1 MAAATS
7 FGRYRLDRLLG
18 SGGMGQVWLAH
29 DTEAGRPVAL
39 KLLSTELTADETYRR
54 RFEREAQV
62 IAGLDSPHIVP
73 IHSHGAVD
81 GRLYIAMAYVDG
93 TDLAARL
100 AAGGP
105 LPAGAAVAVIAQV
118 ARALDCAH
126 AAGLVHRDVKPS
138 NIVVRPDGFA
148 VLIDFGIAH
157 GVGHTQM
164 TTAGMA
170 IGTWAYMAPERF
182 SGSADAR
189 ADVYS
194 LACVFYECLTGKRP
208 FGDSDP
214 ARQMH
219 GHLMTVPPSV
229 AGLPG
234 VPAAFDAV
242 IARGLAKEPGD
253 RYSSA
258 GEFAAAAL
266 RVLPGQAGPMPTLSM
281 PVPGPTPTLVATRY
295 ETRNA
300 GAGGASGAPAGAP
313 QAASGHRG
321 GGQQVGPDSAGQS
334 GGAGMAGVAAGVAAW
349 IGAAVGKAVRGD
361 EAGSAGRP
369 GSASG
374 PASRGGAGAGVAPR
388 PVPAPAP
395 RPAASG
401 YPVPGRAPA
410 PVGRSAAPVPVGRS
424 AAPAPVRRSA
434 APVPVGRSAAPGP
447 DRKWYLRRP
456 ASNPAPTQAPP
467 PVWTCQLQDYARSFR
482 PAGWGA
488 VQPRRPAHGPAWP
501 SRGGGASAYPVRP
514 ARAPRR
520 RRRRGGLLRRLLMA
534 TILLVVAPLAII
546 AGCLAL
552 IGAGTPDDAG
562 RTPPPAQ
569 ESLGPA
575 RDGKLEFFV
584 TEVESGVARIGLETA
599 SGAYT
604 VVRMDVR
611 NISDQPKWYTP
622 FGQKLIDSTGQT
634 HNQDTTATAWH
645 STQQGYGH
653 SFELAPAASGS
664 TILVFDLPTGT
675 APAYLE
681 LHDFA
686 FSGGV
691 TVGL

>member
-1 MAAATS
+1 MAAAR

-29 DTEAGRPVAL
+29 DTEAGRRVAL
-39 KLLSTELTADETYRR
+39 KLLSAELTADETYRR
-54 RFEREAQV
+54 RFEREARV

-81 GRLYIAMAYVDG
+81 GRLYIEMAYVDG
-93 TDLAARL
+93 TDLGARL
-100 AAGGP
+100 ASGGP
-105 LPAGAAVAVIAQV
+105 LPPGVAVAVITQV

-126 AAGLVHRDVKPS
+126 TAGLVHRDVKPS

-194 LACVFYECLTGKRP
+194 LACVFYECLTGRRP
-208 FGDSDP
+208 FGDTDP

-229 AGLPG
+229 AGVPG

-253 RYSSA
+253 RYPSA
-258 GEFAAAAL
+258 GEFAADAVRL
-266 RVLPGQAGPMPTLSM
+266 LPGSGGPMPTLSM

-295 ETRNA
+295 EPPRVGAA
-300 GAGGASGAPAGAP
+300 GAAPA
-313 QAASGHRG
+313 
-321 GGQQVGPDSAGQS
+321 
-334 GGAGMAGVAAGVAAW
+334 VAAPAVAAPVVAGPVVAGPVVAGPVVAGPVVAGPVVAGPPSR
-349 IGAAVGKAVRGD
+349 GAANAAPR
-361 EAGSAGRP
+361 AAGR
-369 GSASG
+369 AV
-374 PASRGGAGAGVAPR
+374 VAPPR
-388 PVPAPAP
+388 PVPAITP

-401 YPVPGRAPA
+401 YPVPGRAVAPGGNGGAGNPA
-410 PVGRSAAPVPVGRS
+410 PE
-424 AAPAPVRRSA
+424 
-434 APVPVGRSAAPGP
+434 
-447 DRKWYLRRP
+447 RKWYLRRP
-456 ASNPAPTQAPP
+456 PAGPAQPP
-467 PVWTCQLQDYARSFR
+467 ANWARPLQDYARSFR
-482 PAGWGA
+482 PAGWNA
-488 VQPRRPAHGPAWP
+488 VRPRRPAHGPSWP
-501 SRGGGASAYPVRP
+501 SRGGSAPAYPAAPP
-514 ARAPRR
+514 AQAPRR
-520 RRRRGGLLRRLLMA
+520 RRKRGGLLRRLILA
-534 TILLVVAPLAII
+534 TIVIVIAPFAVA

-552 IGAGTPDDAG
+552 IAAGTPDEAE
-562 RTPPPAQ
+562 RTPPTVQ

-575 RDGKLEFFV
+575 RDGKFEFLV
-584 TEVESGVARIGLETA
+584 TKVESGVARIGLETA

-604 VVRMDVR
+604 VVRMDIR
-611 NISDQPKWYTP
+611 NISDEPKWYTP
-622 FGQKLIDSTGQT
+622 FGQKLIDSTGQA
-634 HNQDTTATAWH
+634 HDQDTTATAWH
-645 STQQGYGH
+645 STQQGYGY
-653 SFELAPAASGS
+653 SFELAPAGSGS
-664 TILVFDLPTGT
+664 TILVFDLPSGT

-686 FSGGV
+686 FSDGV

>member
-1 MAAATS
+1 MAAAR

-29 DTEAGRPVAL
+29 DTEAGRRCAL
-39 KLLSTELTADETYRR
+39 KLLSAELTADETYRR
-54 RFEREAQV
+54 RFEREARV

-81 GRLYIAMAYVDG
+81 GRLFIEMAYVDG
-93 TDLAARL
+93 TDLGARL
-100 AAGGP
+100 ASGGP
-105 LPAGAAVAVIAQV
+105 LPAGVAVAVIAQV

-182 SGSADAR
+182 SGHADAR
-189 ADVYS
+189 ADVYA

-208 FGDSDP
+208 FGDTDP

-229 AGLPG
+229 AEVPG
-234 VPAAFDAV
+234 VPAEFDAV
-242 IARGLAKEPGD
+242 LARGLAKEPGD
-253 RYSSA
+253 RYPSA

-266 RVLPGQAGPMPTLSM
+266 RLLPGSGGPMPTLSM
-281 PVPGPTPTLVATRY
+281 PVPGPEPTLVATRY
-295 ETRNA
+295 ET
-300 GAGGASGAPAGAP
+300 
-313 QAASGHRG
+313 GH
-321 GGQQVGPDSAGQS
+321 
-334 GGAGMAGVAAGVAAW
+334 AGVAVGGV
-349 IGAAVGKAVRGD
+349 R
-361 EAGSAGRP
+361 AGSAG
-369 GSASG
+369 
-374 PASRGGAGAGVAPR
+374 GAGQAGVVGAAAAVAARPRVAPRSAAPVPPSAAPVPRGAAAPAPRSAAPAPPR
-388 PVPAPAP
+388 PVPAVVP
-395 RPAASG
+395 RPAAAG
-401 YPVPGRAPA
+401 YPVPGRAVAHAGSRPA
-410 PVGRSAAPVPVGRS
+410 PA
-424 AAPAPVRRSA
+424 
-434 APVPVGRSAAPGP
+434 P

-456 ASNPAPTQAPP
+456 APGATRPPAAPATRARP
-467 PVWTCQLQDYARSFR
+467 FQDYARSFR
-482 PAGWGA
+482 PAGWNA
-488 VQPRRPAHGPAWP
+488 VRPRRPAHGPVWP
-501 SRGGGASAYPVRP
+501 SRGGGAPAYPAPP

-520 RRRRGGLLRRLLMA
+520 RRKRGGLLRRLILA
-534 TILLVVAPLAII
+534 TIVIVVAPFAVA

-552 IGAGTPDDAG
+552 IAAGTPDDAE
-562 RTPPPAQ
+562 RTPPAVQ

-575 RDGKLEFFV
+575 RDGKFEFLV
-584 TEVESGVARIGLETA
+584 TKVESGVARIGLETA

-611 NISDQPKWYTP
+611 NISDEPKWYTP
-622 FGQKLIDSTGQT
+622 FGQKLIDSTGQA
-634 HNQDTTATAWH
+634 HDQDATATAWH

-664 TILVFDLPTGT
+664 TILVFDLPDGT